1 MDKDINIEDTS
12 MDKATITKRVNGI
25 LFSNP
30 KIENQIRAK
39 HGEVSQTAME
49 QIVKKM
55 FPDKFK

>member
-1 MDKDINIEDTS
+1 